1 MYRAELHSGESVL
14 TAQQSQ
20 ALRNAGM
27 LTANAN
33 GTPKLDLSKSVSAP
47 VQSKVSGGN
56 TSNNTFNVTV
66 NVPNSNASASDI
78 GTAVRREL
86 ERLVNT
92 TKAAMG
98 TP

>member
-27 LTANAN
+27 LSANSN
-33 GTPKLDLSKSVSAP
+33 GTPNLDLSKGVGAPRQTVAPSA
-47 VQSKVSGGN
+47 S
-56 TSNNTFNVTV
+56 TNNSTFNVTV
-66 NVPNSNASASDI
+66 NATNSNASASDI
-78 GTAVRREL
+78 GIAVRREL